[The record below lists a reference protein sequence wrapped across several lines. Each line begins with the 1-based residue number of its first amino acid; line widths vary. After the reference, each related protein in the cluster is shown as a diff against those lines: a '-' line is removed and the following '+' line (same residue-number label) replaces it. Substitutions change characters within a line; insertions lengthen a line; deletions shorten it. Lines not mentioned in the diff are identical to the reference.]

1 MKKILKLF
9 ILCMFLGAGV
19 VQAQSKYM
27 NVPDTVCISMAGSTS
42 DQGKFT
48 SVNALMTGGTNY
60 TYPADATWTITTPS
74 GSDADYNILYSANP
88 STVKATKLVNTKS
101 LTLEFLRPGTYTFT
115 ATYSYKVNNGATQY
129 TSVTKTLVALD
140 CTISTCVGGYAVMAG
155 FNEDF
160 GTMVPGVFRRPYP
173 VAGVVQYTYQP
184 TGDLKDE
191 FYAISATTK
200 QKSNWLDKPDHTGN
214 TNGAMLVVNSAYNPS
229 QMYEKKVTGLCSGSV
244 YNFSAW
250 FLNVNIENSFES
262 LCISGYQYAGV
273 TFQVVDANNPTVELA
288 KFRTYAV
295 SMMLPSSNYKWQRYG
310 GQFTIPAGVTDVIV
324 RIINNKPG
332 GCGNDI
338 AIDDIS
344 FTYCSPIITAG
355 LIGNNTNLKEVL
367 CEGTAD
373 TLTSSIL
380 PAGYFKVPVYQWEM
394 SDNNGASWFNVPYGT
409 PRDSLLKIPA
419 GQLKGTKTVASDYL
433 FRVRVYEKGIPDSL
447 GCANPSSPVKITILP
462 MPILSL
468 TKSQVC
474 AGADVELMASGGFDK
489 FTWKDLAGYE
499 GATRTITLTMDT
511 NIVVYGYVFYGEG
524 GGKTCVDSN
533 SAKIYVTDK
542 PVVEVAPS
550 TVSICLGETVHYRI
564 NSALAGKQIRWYH
577 GQHGSAIDTTLMQ
590 EWNDYTEIDVLPAT
604 VADSIYSVIVTDG
617 PCVVESAPLIIKITP
632 PLQTIKFPPIINCS
646 SVNTT
651 GVFIMPDS
659 SLVAPHDGEIGS

>member
-1 MKKILKLF
+1 MKKILTLL
-9 ILCMFLGAGV
+9 ILCMFCALGI
-19 VQAQSKYM
+19 VQAQTTHM
-27 NVPDTVCISMAGSTS
+27 TVPDTVCMSLTNSTT
-42 DQGKFT
+42 DQAKFT
-48 SVNALMTGGTNY
+48 SVSAYLDGGVSNISL
-60 TYPADATWTITTPS
+60 ASWTITTPT
-74 GSDADYNILYSANP
+74 GSNADYNILYSANP
-88 STVKATKLVNTKS
+88 STVKTTKLVDTRS
-101 LTLEFLRPGTYTFT
+101 LTLEFLVPGTYTFT
-115 ATYSYKVNNGATQY
+115 ATFTYRQGGTNKSISITKVLYA
-129 TSVTKTLVALD
+129 KD
-140 CTISTCVGGYAVMAG
+140 CTIQVCNGGYAVMAG

-160 GTMVPGVFRRPYP
+160 GTMAAGVVRRPYP
-173 VAGVVQYTYQP
+173 VAGVVQYTYQS
-184 TGDLKDE
+184 TYGLNDD
-191 FYAISATTK
+191 YYNISNTTDQRTEWIK
-200 QKSNWLDKPDHTGN
+200 VSDHTGT
-214 TNGAMLVVNSAYNPS
+214 TNGAMMVINSAYAPL
-229 QMYEKKVTGLCSGSV
+229 QFYEKKVTGLCSGSV

-250 FLNVNIENSFES
+250 LLNLNNKGIFENNCASD
-262 LCISGYQYAGV
+262 YKYAGV
-273 TFQVVDANNPTVELA
+273 TFQVVDANNPTDVLA
-288 KFRTYAV
+288 NFRTYDV
-295 SMMLPSSNYKWQRYG
+295 SMNLATDVTGTWQRYG
-310 GQFTIPAGVTDVIV
+310 GQFVIKAGVTDVLV
-324 RIINNKPG
+324 RIINNRPG

-380 PAGYFKVPVYQWEM
+380 PVGYFTDPVYQWEM

-409 PRDSLLKIPA
+409 PRDAMLKIPA
-419 GQLKGTKTVASDYL
+419 GELKGTKTVAADYL
-433 FRVRVYEKGIPDSL
+433 FRVRVYERGIKDSL
-447 GCANPSSPVKITILP
+447 GCANPSSPIKITILP

-474 AGADVELMASGGFDK
+474 AGADVQLMASGGFDK

-524 GGKTCVDSN
+524 GGKTCIDSN

-550 TVSICLGETVHYRI
+550 TVSICLGETVTYRI
-564 NSALAGKQIRWYH
+564 NSTLSGKQIRWYH
-577 GQHGSAIDTTLMQ
+577 GQHGTAIDSTLMQ
-590 EWNDYTEIDVLPAT
+590 EWNDYTEITVLPAT
-604 VADSIYSVIVTDG
+604 IADSIYSVIVTDG
-617 PCVVESAPLIIKITP
+617 PCVVESAPLIVKITP
-632 PLQTIKFPPIINCS
+632 PLQPIKFPPIINCS